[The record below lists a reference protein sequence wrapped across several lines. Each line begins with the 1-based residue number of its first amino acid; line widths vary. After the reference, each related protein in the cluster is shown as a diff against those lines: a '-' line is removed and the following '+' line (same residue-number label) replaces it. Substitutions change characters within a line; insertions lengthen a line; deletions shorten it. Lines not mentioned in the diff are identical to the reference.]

1 MDSKVSLSRLWR
13 DEHSRSVIIQILA
26 VVLIFGLF
34 AYLVR
39 NAIVNLEAIGK
50 GFSFGYL
57 QEPASYDINQHLIEY
72 TSRSTHFRAMLVGI
86 LNTLLVAV
94 SGIVLATVLGFSLG
108 VLRLSKNLLANK
120 LAHIYID

>member
-13 DEHSRSVIIQILA
+13 DEHSRSVIIQVLA

-39 NAIVNLEAIGK
+39 NAVVNLEAIGK

-57 QEPASYDINQHLIEY
+57 QEPASYDII
-72 TSRSTHFRAMLVGI
+72 SI
-86 LNTLLVAV
+86 
-94 SGIVLATVLGFSLG
+94 
-108 VLRLSKNLLANK
+108 
-120 LAHIYID
+120 